1 MRVVRGG
8 HFWQLGSIAS
18 LAVETSSILIDP
30 NMAGILELDLK
41 NIHVYTWDKYKYP
54 IPRVTHGTSIS
65 QTYIRQCLPLCEG
78 QV

>member
-41 NIHVYTWDKYKYP
+41 NI
-54 IPRVTHGTSIS
+54 PRVHM
-65 QTYIRQCLPLCEG
+65 G